1 MMQKRYADFL
11 RNFRADSVFKYREL
25 LIQHHRRGEL
35 TITVELSELGLF
47 DGALL
52 TSLQKSPEDQLDL
65 FEAAANDVLR
75 RAVLSN
81 TPCNRSIGVQIAL
94 KSTQLAT
101 PLRLLAADHVGK
113 LIKVSGIIVSSS
125 KVKSKAAR
133 IEIQCSRCGKR
144 DSLDCRGTFSTA
156 SLPIKCNNVSQTD
169 CGSTPYVI
177 LPDDC
182 SYVEMF

>member
-81 TPCNRSIGVQIAL
+81 TPCSPQCR
-94 KSTQLAT
+94 
-101 PLRLLAADHVGK
+101 K
-113 LIKVSGIIVSSS
+113 LTGVSSF
-125 KVKSKAAR
+125 A
-133 IEIQCSRCGKR
+133 
-144 DSLDCRGTFSTA
+144 
-156 SLPIKCNNVSQTD
+156 
-169 CGSTPYVI
+169 
-177 LPDDC
+177 
-182 SYVEMF
+182 

>member
-1 MMQKRYADFL
+1 ML
-11 RNFRADSVFKYREL
+11 TPPSP
-25 LIQHHRRGEL
+25 RRGEL

-65 FEAAANDVLR
+65 FEAAASDVLR
-75 RAVLSN
+75 
-81 TPCNRSIGVQIAL
+81 TPCSPQCRKLMGVSLFIYFIYLGDRSIEVQIAL

-113 LIKVSGIIVSSS
+113 LIKVSGIIVSAHALWNVNPVWGNNQTRPLFIGAS

-133 IEIQCSRCGKR
+133 IEIQ
-144 DSLDCRGTFSTA
+144 
-156 SLPIKCNNVSQTD
+156 
-169 CGSTPYVI
+169 
-177 LPDDC
+177 
-182 SYVEMF
+182 

>member
-1 MMQKRYADFL
+1 ML
-11 RNFRADSVFKYREL
+11 TPPSP
-25 LIQHHRRGEL
+25 RRGEL

-65 FEAAANDVLR
+65 FEAAASDVLR
-75 RAVLSN
+75 KAVLGS
-81 TPCNRSIGVQIAL
+81 TPCSPQCRKLMGVSLFIYFIYLGDRSIEVQIAL

-113 LIKVSGIIVSSS
+113 LIKVSGIIVSAHALWNVNPVWSNNQTRPLFIGAS

-133 IEIQCSRCGKR
+133 IEIQ
-144 DSLDCRGTFSTA
+144 
-156 SLPIKCNNVSQTD
+156 
-169 CGSTPYVI
+169 
-177 LPDDC
+177 
-182 SYVEMF
+182 